1 MLPLFIR
8 KQYLQ
13 LIMSPR
19 YQGECLKNDFDFYLL
34 FRDPLTEYTGQTLF
48 GSRTDVQTKN

>member
-13 LIMSPR
+13 LIMSSR
-19 YQGECLKNDFDFYLL
+19 YQGECLKNDFGFDLS
-34 FRDPLTEYTGQTLF
+34 FRDPLTEYTEQNLF
-48 GSRTDVQTKN
+48 GSRTDVQTRN

>member
-13 LIMSPR
+13 LIMSSR
-19 YQGECLKNDFDFYLL
+19 YQGECLKNDFG
-34 FRDPLTEYTGQTLF
+34 DPLTEYTEQNLF
-48 GSRTDVQTKN
+48 GSRTDVQTRN